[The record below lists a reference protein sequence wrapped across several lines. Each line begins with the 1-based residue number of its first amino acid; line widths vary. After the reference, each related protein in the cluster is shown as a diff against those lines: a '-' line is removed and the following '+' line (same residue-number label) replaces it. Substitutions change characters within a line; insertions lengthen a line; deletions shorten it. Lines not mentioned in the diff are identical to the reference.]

1 MTRED
6 RCDMSVQEAICV
18 HLEAPSPSWSRSLLD
33 ETSSICLT
41 SSSGWTPPAPHGFWT
56 CTCQE
61 LCAIVIK
68 NTEFV
73 RICNTQGVIVL
84 KQTLIWSPEV
94 ESKKEQ
100 ILLFCTSVVDFSGIC
115 TMSSIQKQSAKHS
128 HVLHSSPLITG
139 CFPCATICW
148 ELDVLVEKHTLHFCY
163 FLNMYSPGVCRS
175 SVDDDL

>member
-1 MTRED
+1 MKPQA
-6 RCDMSVQEAICV
+6 SVWLHLLAGHLQLHMVFERARVKSCV
-18 HLEAPSPSWSRSLLD
+18 PL
-33 ETSSICLT
+33 SS
-41 SSSGWTPPAPHGFWT
+41 
-56 CTCQE
+56 
-61 LCAIVIK
+61 K

-139 CFPCATICW
+139 YFPCATICW

-163 FLNMYSPGVCRS
+163 FLNMYRGLQEFSGWWFVIIH
-175 SVDDDL
+175 VYIVIAFVLT